1 MSSLRDAMPL
11 TAELIDA
18 LRDVFGKEAINTEI
32 RKGVGGLPGHF
43 HATENGKE
51 VGTPFAAAAGVG
63 PWISTQRTNDA
74 DRNHRR

>member
-11 TAELIDA
+11 TAEFIDA

-51 VGTPFAAAAGVG
+51 VGTPFPEPPAPHESWSRKTRYG
-63 PWISTQRTNDA
+63 NA
-74 DRNHRR
+74 D